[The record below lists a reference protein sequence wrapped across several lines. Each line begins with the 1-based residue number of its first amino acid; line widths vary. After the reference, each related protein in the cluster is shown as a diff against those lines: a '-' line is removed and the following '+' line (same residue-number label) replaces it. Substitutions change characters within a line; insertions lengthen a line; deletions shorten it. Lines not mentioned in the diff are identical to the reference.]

1 MHDIQR
7 LPGAKIIT
15 GLLWAILVAGALA
28 WLASRYLPSA
38 VDLTPEVKVQEHVTL
53 SILQNE
59 ALVFLVTR
67 RTATQIV
74 VEHEES
80 SWLGQW
86 RGVLWATVRIHY
98 GVDLEKI
105 EEKDVRQEGNA
116 TLITLPEPQVLDFAI
131 EPGSIGFLSKS
142 TAVSK
147 IDDLLNNG
155 QRRLLEGRLRECAL
169 EFAQKRGMLPA
180 RAELVQQLNQAV
192 SLLAAE
198 GTVRLRFE

>member
-53 SILQNE
+53 SVLQNE

-74 VEHEES
+74 VEHEEA

-142 TAVSK
+142 TAASK

-180 RAELVQQLNQAV
+180 RVELVQQLNQAV

>member
-15 GLLWAILVAGALA
+15 GLLWAILVAGTLA
-28 WLASRYLPSA
+28 WLASRYWPSA
-38 VDLTPEVKVQEHVTL
+38 ADLTPEVTVQERVTL
-53 SILQNE
+53 SVLQNE

-98 GVDLEKI
+98 GVDLAKI
-105 EEKDVRQEGNA
+105 EEKDVRQEGDQ

-147 IDDLLNNG
+147 ITDILHNG
-155 QRRLLEGRLRECAL
+155 QRRLLEERLRESAL
-169 EFAQKRGMLPA
+169 EFARKRGMLPA
-180 RAELVQQLNQAV
+180 RAELLQQLNQAV
-192 SLLAAE
+192 SLLATE
-198 GTVRLRFE
+198 GAVRLRFE